1 MTNQYGMD
9 IMNNALM
16 FCLQNMVL
24 KATDMESLAK
34 KLHVEYNNENTDKQK
49 PIQVR
54 TLNKSVFKI
63 IPEKSNI
70 SDYKNLMN

>member
-34 KLHVEYNNENTDKQK
+34 KLQVEYNNENTDKQE

-54 TLNKSVFKI
+54 TLNKSVIKI

>member
-34 KLHVEYNNENTDKQK
+34 KLQVEYNNENTDKQK

>member
-34 KLHVEYNNENTDKQK
+34 KLQVEYNNENTDKQK

-54 TLNKSVFKI
+54 TLNKSVIKI